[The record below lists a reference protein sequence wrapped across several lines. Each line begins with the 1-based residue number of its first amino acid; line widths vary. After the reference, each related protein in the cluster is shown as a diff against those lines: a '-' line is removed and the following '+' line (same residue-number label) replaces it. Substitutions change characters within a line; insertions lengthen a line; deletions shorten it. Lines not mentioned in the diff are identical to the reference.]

1 MPFVPLGSRKN
12 LGVILDADK
21 ETIIGKMREKDNA
34 TVAHHHQ
41 VMAGTHSVAHLPVHA
56 SYRYAKHPETLGPV
70 RGPPPPF
77 KAANKPWTPAE
88 LDPDGVAAQRDM
100 DQAPVGACRDGGHCF
115 HGETLRKSRSTPALT
130 RTMANNP
137 LEEGQSYGD
146 RAREAANPI
155 SIELNRWKR
164 MAEVTERDLA
174 SMPELHSTQ
183 KSFKPPPK
191 KPVPSSGLV
200 NFPKYML
207 FENSHLKSQDFMRFV
222 AAEEQTRK
230 ENEARH
236 AALQEAMAMGE
247 DSGEATPTPL
257 SPTSTCRSFKSR
269 DTRFSEANSN
279 YGAAS
284 WGQPRLR
291 GPKEDIKQI
300 WAGSGMASGKS
311 MRSSNPFRG
320 G

>member
-12 LGVILDADK
+12 LGVLLDTDK
-21 ETIIGKMREKDNA
+21 ELITGKMRAIDNM
-34 TVAHHHQ
+34 TVAHHNQ

-77 KAANKPWTPAE
+77 KTANKPWTPPE
-88 LDPDGVAAQRDM
+88 LDPDGMCALRDM

-115 HGETLRKSRSTPALT
+115 HGETMRKSRSTPALT
-130 RTMANNP
+130 RTLANSNP
-137 LEEGQSYGD
+137 LEEGQSHGD
-146 RAREAANPI
+146 RAREAANPL
-155 SIELNRWKR
+155 SVELRRWKR
-164 MAEVTERDLA
+164 MAEVTERDAA

-183 KSFKPPPK
+183 KSFKPAPK

-207 FENSHLKSQDFMRFV
+207 FENSHMKSQDFMRFC
-222 AAEEQTRK
+222 AAEEVARQ

-236 AALQEAMAMGE
+236 AALQEAMD
-247 DSGEATPTPL
+247 DSTPL
-257 SPTSTCRSFKSR
+257 SPASTSRSIKSR
-269 DTRFSEANSN
+269 DTRLSEPTSN
-279 YGAAS
+279 YGTAS

-291 GPKEDIKQI
+291 GPKEEVKKQ
-300 WAGSGMASGKS
+300 WAGSAMASGKN
-311 MRSSNPFRG
+311 MASSNPFRMG
-320 G
+320 